1 MYSLV
6 TLPSEYRLYTM
17 SDQSSGLIVRFQIRA
32 FIAPKYCGL
41 AVATGRK
48 GQNKAGKIIGNGTK
62 AWQPC
67 LPEALEHG
75 CQIQLSTAPRH
86 VQLVVHDLAAGLAAK
101 AGLEGEV
108 KGEE

>member
-48 GQNKAGKIIGNGTK
+48 GGEETHAHARPHTHTG
-62 AWQPC
+62 A
-67 LPEALEHG
+67 
-75 CQIQLSTAPRH
+75 
-86 VQLVVHDLAAGLAAK
+86 AAGS
-101 AGLEGEV
+101 G
-108 KGEE
+108 